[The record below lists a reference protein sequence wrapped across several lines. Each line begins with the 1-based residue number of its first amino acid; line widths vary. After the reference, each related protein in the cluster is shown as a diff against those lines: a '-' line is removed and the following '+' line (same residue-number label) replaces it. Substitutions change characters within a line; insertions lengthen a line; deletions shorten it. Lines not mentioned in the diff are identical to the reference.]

1 MSTLSDRFMEAESD
15 TFRHHGRV
23 VKALVRVPVTDG
35 AVVTVTRRQV
45 GSSRPQGLKLALNT
59 GVLCTNDVEATSMV
73 LWSTTS
79 PDEVSLTVRGQGATS
94 LDVWNCWSMGG
105 VDTSWI
111 GNAGIVTRT
120 TSSGLVL
127 RCSDGIGAADFADLE
142 AEISVERSPTT

>member
-15 TFRHHGRV
+15 TIRHHGRV